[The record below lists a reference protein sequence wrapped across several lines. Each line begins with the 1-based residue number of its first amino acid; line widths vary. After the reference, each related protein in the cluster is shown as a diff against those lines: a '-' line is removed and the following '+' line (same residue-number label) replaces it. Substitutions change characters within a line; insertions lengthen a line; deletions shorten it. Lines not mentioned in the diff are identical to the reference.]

1 MEVNDLQ
8 EVNELLILVT
18 LVGINIEVNE
28 QFKNA
33 LIPILVTPFGM
44 VTEVNDVQPWNEL
57 TPILVTPFGMVTEV
71 NNVQLLNA

>member
-44 VTEVNDVQPWNEL
+44 VTEVNDVQP
-57 TPILVTPFGMVTEV
+57 
-71 NNVQLLNA
+71 